1 MRNFFIITLLIS
13 LLSLP
18 SWSET
23 LTINDLVT
31 RNDLYYKKFTN
42 TPFTGEI
49 SGLES
54 GKFKKGKRVGEW
66 ILYHENGQLR
76 SKGKCR
82 WETGRCLGTLLG
94 QWSVESN
101 R

>member
-1 MRNFFIITLLIS
+1 MRKIISVILVLFLSFIS
-13 LLSLP
+13 SP
-18 SWSET
+18 SWSEI

-54 GKFKKGKRVGEW
+54 GKF
-66 ILYHENGQLR
+66 
-76 SKGKCR
+76 
-82 WETGRCLGTLLG
+82 
-94 QWSVESN
+94 
-101 R
+101 